1 MAFALMLDS
10 VRAIPARLAKSCFGH
25 QRSRQKIV
33 IVGALTPTVLPGFFL
48 ENRKQSQW
56 HYKERQDQESEQ
68 EVIHRSLEVEDHIRG
83 KSELIMPG
91 SIVVYPFSIRM
102 IITKLGAYGN

>member
-1 MAFALMLDS
+1 MVTALQG
-10 VRAIPARLAKSCFGH
+10 P
-25 QRSRQKIV
+25 
-33 IVGALTPTVLPGFFL
+33 FL
-48 ENRKQSQW
+48 ENRNQSQQQ
-56 HYKERQDQESEQ
+56 HKERQGKHPEQ

>member
-1 MAFALMLDS
+1 MAFALMLHF
-10 VRAIPARLAKSCFGH
+10 VRAIPARLAKSRFGH

-33 IVGALTPTVLPGFFL
+33 IARALTPTALPGFFL

-68 EVIHRSLEVEDHIRG
+68 EVIHRSLEVEDHVSH
-83 KSELIMPG
+83 KDEL
-91 SIVVYPFSIRM
+91 VVPRSVIERSFSI
-102 IITKLGAYGN
+102 

>member
-1 MAFALMLDS
+1 MLTALQGYL
-10 VRAIPARLAKSCFGH
+10 
-25 QRSRQKIV
+25 
-33 IVGALTPTVLPGFFL
+33 L

-56 HYKERQDQESEQ
+56 HYKERQGKHPEQ
-68 EVIHRSLEVEDHIRG
+68 EVIHRSLEVEDRIRG

-102 IITKLGAYGN
+102 IKTKLGAYGNNLVGPPGDADGMLGIVRGEASPAADLVAKIFVTHG